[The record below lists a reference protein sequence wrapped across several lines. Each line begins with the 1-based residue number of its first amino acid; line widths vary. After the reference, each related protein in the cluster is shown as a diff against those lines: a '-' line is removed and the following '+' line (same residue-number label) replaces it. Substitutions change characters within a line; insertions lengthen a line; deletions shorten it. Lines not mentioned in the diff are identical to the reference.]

1 MTSRRKHF
9 AERRA
14 ARGYSQE
21 EFAEALSVA
30 ASTVVRWESGRATPH
45 PHQRPK
51 IAGLLGVTLP
61 DLDAFLSDEQPA
73 DTAGLSAAPTLLHGD
88 DDDMKRREVL
98 GLLAVTGALV
108 ALPDS
113 VEAAQGRAAS
123 TLLETGT
130 PCIRVSGRST
140 RYRTPSRSSSLRCAH
155 SSM

>member
-30 ASTVVRWESGRATPH
+30 TSTVVRWEGGRATPR
-45 PHQRPK
+45 PRQRPH

-61 DLDAFLSDEQPA
+61 GLEALLSDGQPTE
-73 DTAGLSAAPTLLHGD
+73 TAGLSADPPLLHG
-88 DDDMKRREVL
+88 DDMKRREVL

-113 VEAAQGRAAS
+113 GEAARGRAAS
-123 TLLETGT
+123 TLLETGA
-130 PCIRVSGRST
+130 PSIAASGRST
-140 RYRTPSRSSSLRCAH
+140 RCRTPSRSSSPRCAR